1 MFEFQVFFSIK
12 FWVYRCEGSPT
23 LNDDEKNEG

>member
-23 LNDDEKNEG
+23 LNDEKNEG